1 MEIKGEEYY
10 RVLAYQRAAESVGA
24 LGRPVSEVEDIKEL
38 PHVGGT
44 TAEVIRDLAEDR
56 TPQILA
62 ELLAEI
68 PPGLVEM
75 TRLPGVGPRTA
86 GKLWKELGVES
97 VEEVAELDVD
107 QISSLEGFGRKSA
120 EKILRAAKTYNTQE
134 RRMLLDEATA
144 LAEHMLEFV
153 RSHPSTVQAE
163 VAGSLRRQRPR
174 PRRREHRPE
183 GPRRCLR

>member
-1 MEIKGEEYY
+1 MELKDEAYY
-10 RVLAYQRAAESVGA
+10 RVLAYQRAAESVAA
-24 LGRPVSEVEDIKEL
+24 LGRPVREVEYLKQL

-62 ELLAEI
+62 DLMSEI

-97 VEEVAELDVD
+97 VEELADLDAD
-107 QISSLEGFGRKSA
+107 QISSL
-120 EKILRAAKTYNTQE
+120 
-134 RRMLLDEATA
+134 
-144 LAEHMLEFV
+144 
-153 RSHPSTVQAE
+153 
-163 VAGSLRRQRPR
+163 
-174 PRRREHRPE
+174 
-183 GPRRCLR
+183 